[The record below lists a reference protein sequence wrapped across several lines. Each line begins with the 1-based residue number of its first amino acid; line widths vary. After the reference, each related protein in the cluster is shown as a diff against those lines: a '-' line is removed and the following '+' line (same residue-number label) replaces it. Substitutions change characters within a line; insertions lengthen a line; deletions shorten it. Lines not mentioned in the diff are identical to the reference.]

1 MKKILVISN
10 SFGTDA
16 NRYFYG
22 VCRAGGESVKV
33 VTLYIGGCS
42 LYRHY
47 RNMLSEKDA
56 YTLHVNGMDTGFLVS
71 LKEALLADE
80 WDIVTIQQSSPLSG
94 KYETYSPYLK
104 EIMAYVRKHAPAA
117 KQYIHA
123 IWGWSDEAVMDKKRS
138 CYNTSAEMFAAA
150 DAAYKQAARDI
161 AADGYIPSGALMQK
175 LYKTIGDAA
184 YRDGHHASYGV
195 GRYALALVWYMTIFG
210 KDIDGL
216 VYRDFDEPVTEEQLI
231 AAEKCAREA
240 VSENNYKKI

>member
-10 SFGTDA
+10 SFGVDA

-22 VCRAGGESVKV
+22 VSRAGGEQVKV

-47 RNMLSEKDA
+47 RNMLSEKAA
-56 YTLHVNGMDTGFLVS
+56 YTLHVNGIDTGFTVS
-71 LKEALLADE
+71 LKDALLNDE

-94 KYETYSPYLK
+94 RYESYSPYLK
-104 EIMAYVRKHAPAA
+104 EIMAYVKKLAPAA

-123 IWGWSDEAVMDKKRS
+123 IWGWSDDAVTASKKTV
-138 CYNTSAEMFAAA
+138 YATSDEMFAAA

-161 AADGYIPSGALMQK
+161 DADGYIPAGALMQK
-175 LYKTIGDAA
+175 LYKSIGDAA

-195 GRYALALVWYMTIFG
+195 GRYALALVWYMTVFG
-210 KDIDGL
+210 KDIDGI
-216 VYRDFDEPVTEEQLI
+216 VYRDFDEAVSEEYIL
-231 AAEKCAREA
+231 AAEKCAKEVVA
-240 VSENNYKKI
+240 ENTYAK